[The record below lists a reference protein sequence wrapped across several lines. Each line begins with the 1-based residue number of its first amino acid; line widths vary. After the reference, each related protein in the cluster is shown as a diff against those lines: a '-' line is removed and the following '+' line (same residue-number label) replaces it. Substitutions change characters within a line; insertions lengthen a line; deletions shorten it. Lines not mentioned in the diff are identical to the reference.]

1 MADEQGPFVTL
12 VARVSLVHVSSV
24 AASAALGFLAVG
36 EGWRDLLATG
46 TVLEL

>member
-12 VARVSLVHVSSV
+12 VARVTLVHVSSV
-24 AASAALGFLAVG
+24 AAPTSLGFLAVG
-36 EGWRDLLATG
+36 EGWWDVLATG